1 MVDLSTSYMGL
12 KLKNPLV
19 PSSSPVSKDLDSLK
33 RIEDAGAGAVVLYS
47 LFEEQIFV
55 EQYGLQNDLNRG
67 VDSFP
72 EALSYFPEPENL
84 DLASEKYYQLIQ
96 RGKRALDIPIIAS
109 LNGTSLGGWTDCSKN
124 IEQAGAD
131 GLELNLYNIPTDFNT
146 PGVVFEERNYEIFR
160 LVKNAVH
167 IPVAVK
173 LSAYYTNTAYTARK
187 FSEAGAS
194 ALVLFNRFYQP
205 DFDIENKL
213 VAPTAVLSGPQDL
226 RLCLTWIAILKGR
239 LKCGLAATGGV
250 LHAVDV
256 LKVMMAGAD
265 VAQLCSTLLRNGIPY
280 ITSLKRNIE
289 VWMEENEYQS
299 IQEMKGSMSQEH
311 CDDPSAFE
319 RAHYLRTLA
328 GYKDSLDGYQAMD
341 KNEPWPV

>member
-1 MVDLSTSYMGL
+1 MADLSTTYMGL

-19 PSSSPVSKDLDSLK
+19 PSASPLSKDLDSLK

-72 EALSYFPEPENL
+72 EALSYFPEPETL

-96 RGKRALDIPIIAS
+96 NAKRALKIPVIAS
-109 LNGTSLGGWTDCSKN
+109 LNGTSPGGWTDCSKN

-131 GLELNLYNIPTDFNT
+131 GLELNLYNIPTDFDT
-146 PGVVFEERNYEIFR
+146 PGEVFEARNFEVFR
-160 LVKNAVH
+160 LVKKAVK

-173 LSAYYTNTAYTARK
+173 LSAYHTNTAYTSRK

-205 DFDIENKL
+205 DFDIENKV

-226 RLCLTWIAILKGR
+226 RLALTWIAILKGR
-239 LKCGLAATGGV
+239 VKCGLAATGGV
-250 LHAVDV
+250 LQAVDA
-256 LKVMMAGAD
+256 LKVIMAGAD
-265 VAQLCSTLLRNGIPY
+265 VAELCSTLLRNGIPY
-280 ITSLKRNIE
+280 IENIRQNM
-289 VWMEENEYQS
+289 VKWMEENEYQS
-299 IQEMKGSMSQEH
+299 IEEMKGSMSQEH
-311 CDDPSAFE
+311 CEDPSAFE
-319 RAHYLRTLA
+319 RAHYIRTLA
-328 GYKDSLDGYQAMD
+328 GYKNAPDGYQASD
-341 KNEPWPV
+341 KN

>member
-1 MVDLSTSYMGL
+1 MVDLSTTYMGL

-19 PSSSPVSKDLDSLK
+19 PSSSPLSKDLDALK

-55 EQYGLQNDLNRG
+55 EQFGFQEDMNRG
-67 VDSFP
+67 VESFP
-72 EALSYFPEPENL
+72 EALSYFPEPEKL
-84 DLASEKYYQLIQ
+84 DLASEKYYTLIQ
-96 RGKRALDIPIIAS
+96 QGKKKLDIPIIAS
-109 LNGTSLGGWTDCSKN
+109 LNGTSLGGWTDCAKQM
-124 IEQAGAD
+124 EQAGAD
-131 GLELNLYNIPTDFNT
+131 ALELNLYNIPTDFNT
-146 PGVVFEERNYEIFR
+146 PGAVFEERNYEIFR
-160 LVKNAVH
+160 LVKAAVK

-173 LSAYYTNTAYTARK
+173 LSAYNTNTSYTARK

-205 DFDIENKL
+205 DFDIENQL
-213 VAPTAVLSGPQDL
+213 VAPTAILSGPQDL

-239 LKCGLAATGGV
+239 VKCNLAATGGV
-250 LHAVDV
+250 LHAVDA
-256 LKVMMAGAD
+256 LKVIMAGAD
-265 VAQLCSTLLRNGIPY
+265 VTQLCSTLLRNGVPY
-280 ITSLKRNIE
+280 IENIRQNM
-289 VWMEENEYQS
+289 VNWMEENEYSS

-328 GYKDSLDGYQAMD
+328 GYKNGPEGYQSKDSNPA
-341 KNEPWPV
+341 